1 MKGKKS
7 FLMYCDQIG
16 LFEQLPDEQA
26 GKLIKLIFD
35 YVNDKNPV
43 VKDLLLKIA
52 FQPIKLQLKRDLMTW
67 SNIVERNRINGS
79 KGGRPKK
86 PKQPSGYSGNP
97 KKPKEA
103 DNDNDNVTDIDNIY
117 INKENLDELRNCF
130 TMKEGVGR
138 LTGES
143 TDKVDA
149 MLELFI
155 TEQIA
160 KGDINRSLNDLRGHF
175 TSWAKLNHSKLSKKS
190 DRRSTAN

>member
-103 DNDNDNVTDIDNIY
+103 DNGNVTDIDNIY
-117 INKENLDELRNCF
+117 INEENLDELRNCF

-160 KGDINRSLNDLRGHF
+160 KGEISRSLNDLRGHF
-175 TSWAKLNHSKLSKKS
+175 TSWAKLNHSKLKSKS
-190 DRRSTAN
+190 FGTRN